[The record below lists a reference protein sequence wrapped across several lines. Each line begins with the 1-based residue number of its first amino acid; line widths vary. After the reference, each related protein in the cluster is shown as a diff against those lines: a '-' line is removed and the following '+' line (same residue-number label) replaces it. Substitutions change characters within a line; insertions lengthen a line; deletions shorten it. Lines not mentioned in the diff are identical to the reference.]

1 MRPVTTITRSALP
14 AFADTLRQH
23 SLPAL
28 TREAVTTLQINVG
41 RLCNLACHHCHVE
54 AGPLRTEVMP
64 ERVVDRVI
72 ALLDLNPAIAV
83 VDLTGGAP
91 EMNPGFRRL
100 VIEARR
106 RHLRVIDR
114 CNLTILLQPGYT
126 DLPEFFAEQDVHV
139 IASLP
144 CYTAA
149 NVDRQR
155 GLGVF
160 DGSIQALKRLN
171 ALGYGDPGGDPGG
184 HPDGR
189 DKSPRRLDLVYN
201 PLGASLPPSQSTLEA
216 QYREELRRLFGIE
229 FHQLLTITNMPIKRF
244 ATQLAQARQTEA
256 YMGLLVN
263 HFNPATV
270 PGVMCRSLV
279 SVGWDGQLYDCDFN
293 QMLDIPL
300 GASFSTAGSAAGSAA
315 GSTDARTIW
324 DIDSFDRLTGTRI
337 ATGQHC
343 FGCTAGAGSSCSGA
357 LT

>member
-1 MRPVTTITRSALP
+1 MRSVVSTQSSPLP
-14 AFADTLRQH
+14 PFDDTLRQH
-23 SLPAL
+23 SMPAL
-28 TREAVTTLQINVG
+28 RREAVTTLQINVG

-54 AGPLRTEVMP
+54 AGPRRTEIMP
-64 ERVVDRVI
+64 ERVVDRLI
-72 ALLDLNPAIAV
+72 ALLDLNPTIAV

-100 VIEARR
+100 VAEARR
-106 RHLRVIDR
+106 RNLRVIDR
-114 CNLTILLQPGYT
+114 CNLTVLLEPGHT
-126 DLPEFFAEQDVHV
+126 DLPEFLAEQHVHV

-160 DGSIQALKRLN
+160 DGSIEALKRLN
-171 ALGYGDPGGDPGG
+171 ALGYG
-184 HPDGR
+184 R
-189 DKSPRRLDLVYN
+189 VESPLRLDLVYN
-201 PLGASLPPSQSTLEA
+201 PLAASLPPPQTMLEA
-216 QYREELRRLFGIE
+216 QYREELGRLFGIE

-244 ATQLAQARQTEA
+244 ATQLAQAGQTEA

-270 PGVMCRSLV
+270 AGVMCRSLI

-300 GASFSTAGSAAGSAA
+300 GAS
-315 GSTDARTIW
+315 ARTIW
-324 DIDSFDRLTGTRI
+324 EADTFDRLTDAPI

-343 FGCTAGAGSSCSGA
+343 YGCTAGAGSSCSGA

>member
-1 MRPVTTITRSALP
+1 MTTQRSPLP
-14 AFADTLRQH
+14 AFAETLRQH
-23 SLPAL
+23 SLPTL

-54 AGPLRTEVMP
+54 AGPRRTEIMP
-64 ERVVDRVI
+64 ERVIDRLI
-72 ALLDLNPAIAV
+72 DLLDLNSTIAV

-114 CNLTILLQPGYT
+114 CNLTILLEPDYT
-126 DLPEFFAEQDVHV
+126 DLPEFLAAHDVHV

-160 DGSIQALKRLN
+160 EGSIQALKRLN
-171 ALGYGDPGGDPGG
+171 ALGYG
-184 HPDGR
+184 R
-189 DKSPRRLDLVYN
+189 EKSPRRLDLVYN
-201 PLGASLPPSQSTLEA
+201 PLGASLPPPQRVLEG
-216 QYREELRRLFGIE
+216 QYREELGRLFGIE
-229 FHQLLTITNMPIKRF
+229 FHRLLTITNMPIKRF
-244 ATQLAQARQTEA
+244 ATQLAQTGQTDA

-300 GASFSTAGSAAGSAA
+300 GVSAPNGAA
-315 GSTDARTIW
+315 TIW
-324 DIDSFDRLTGTRI
+324 DIETFDRITGTPI

-343 FGCTAGAGSSCSGA
+343 YGCTAGAGSSCSGA

>member
-1 MRPVTTITRSALP
+1 MGGNRTGADLRRDAAPAAVLP
-14 AFADTLRQH
+14 AFAATLRQH
-23 SLPAL
+23 SLLAL

-54 AGPLRTEVMP
+54 AGPQRTEIMP
-64 ERVVDRVI
+64 ERVVDRLV
-72 ALLDLNPAIAV
+72 ALLDLNPTIAV

-91 EMNPGFRRL
+91 EMNPSFRRL

-114 CNLTILLQPGYT
+114 CNLTILLEPGYT
-126 DLPEFFAEQDVHV
+126 DLPEFLAAQDVHL

-160 DGSIQALKRLN
+160 NGSIEALKRLN
-171 ALGYGDPGGDPGG
+171 ALGYG
-184 HPDGR
+184 R
-189 DKSPRRLDLVYN
+189 ENSARRLDLVYN
-201 PLGASLPPSQSTLEA
+201 PLGASLPPSQSALEV
-216 QYREELRRLFGIE
+216 QYREELGRLFGIE
-229 FHQLLTITNMPIKRF
+229 FHHLLTITNMPIKRF
-244 ATQLAQARQTEA
+244 ATQLAQTGQTDA
-256 YMGLLVN
+256 YMSLLVN

-300 GASFSTAGSAAGSAA
+300 GAS
-315 GSTDARTIW
+315 GSTGASTIW
-324 DIDSFDRLTGTRI
+324 DIDAFDRLTGARI

-343 FGCTAGAGSSCSGA
+343 YGCTAGAGSSCSGA
-357 LT
+357 LA

>member
-1 MRPVTTITRSALP
+1 MLTQRNVLLMGGDRTGAGLRRDAAPAAALP
-14 AFADTLRQH
+14 AFAATLRQH
-23 SLPAL
+23 SLLAL

-54 AGPLRTEVMP
+54 AGPQRTEIMP
-64 ERVVDRVI
+64 ERVVDRLI
-72 ALLDLNPAIAV
+72 ALLDLNPTIAV

-114 CNLTILLQPGYT
+114 CNLTILLKPGYT
-126 DLPEFFAEQDVHV
+126 DLPEFLAAQDVHL

-160 DGSIQALKRLN
+160 NGSIEALQRLN
-171 ALGYGDPGGDPGG
+171 ALGYG
-184 HPDGR
+184 R
-189 DKSPRRLDLVYN
+189 ENSPRRLDLVYN
-201 PLGASLPPSQSTLEA
+201 PLGASLPPSQSALEV
-216 QYREELRRLFGIE
+216 QYREELGRLFGIE
-229 FHQLLTITNMPIKRF
+229 FHHLLTITNMPIKRF
-244 ATQLAQARQTEA
+244 ATQLAQIGQTDA
-256 YMGLLVN
+256 YMSLLVN

-300 GASFSTAGSAAGSAA
+300 GAS
-315 GSTDARTIW
+315 GSTGASTIW
-324 DIDSFDRLTGTRI
+324 DIDAFDRLTGTRI

-343 FGCTAGAGSSCSGA
+343 YGCTAGAGSSCSGA
-357 LT
+357 LA

>member
-1 MRPVTTITRSALP
+1 MESHPAGAVLRADAAPAVALP
-14 AFADTLRQH
+14 VFAGTLRQH
-23 SLPAL
+23 GLPML

-54 AGPLRTEVMP
+54 AGPRRTEIMP
-64 ERVVDRVI
+64 EPVVDRLI
-72 ALLDLNPAIAV
+72 ALLDLNPTIAV

-91 EMNPGFRRL
+91 EMNPSFRRL

-106 RHLRVIDR
+106 RNLRVIDR
-114 CNLTILLQPGYT
+114 CNLTILLEPGYT
-126 DLPEFFAEQDVHV
+126 DLPEFLAAQDVHL

-149 NVDRQR
+149 NVNRQR

-160 DGSIQALKRLN
+160 DGSIAALKRLN
-171 ALGYGDPGGDPGG
+171 ALGYGRGD
-184 HPDGR
+184 
-189 DKSPRRLDLVYN
+189 SARRLDLVYN
-201 PLGASLPPSQSTLEA
+201 PLGASLPPSQRALEG
-216 QYREELRRLFGIE
+216 QYREELGRLFGIE

-244 ATQLAQARQTEA
+244 ATQLAQTGQTDA
-256 YMGLLVN
+256 YMSLLVN

-270 PGVMCRSLV
+270 PGLMCRSLV

-300 GASFSTAGSAAGSAA
+300 GAS
-315 GSTDARTIW
+315 GSTGARTIW
-324 DIDSFDRLTGTRI
+324 DIDGFDRLTGTRV

-343 FGCTAGAGSSCSGA
+343 YGCTAGAGSSCSGELA
-357 LT
+357 

>member
-1 MRPVTTITRSALP
+1 MVREYYEAVTFDA
-14 AFADTLRQH
+14 TLQQH
-23 SLPAL
+23 SLPVL
-28 TREAVTTLQINVG
+28 TREAVTTLQVNVG
-41 RLCNLACHHCHVE
+41 RLCNLACHHCHVD
-54 AGPLRTEVMP
+54 AGPRRTEIMP
-64 ERVVDRVI
+64 EHVVDRLI
-72 ALLDLNPAIAV
+72 ALLDLNPTIAV

-106 RHLRVIDR
+106 RNLRVIDR
-114 CNLTILLQPGYT
+114 CNLTILLEAGYT
-126 DLPEFFAEQDVHV
+126 DLPEFLAAQDVHL

-160 DGSIQALKRLN
+160 DGSIEALKRLN
-171 ALGYGDPGGDPGG
+171 ALGYG
-184 HPDGR
+184 R
-189 DKSPRRLDLVYN
+189 ENSARRLDLVYN
-201 PLGASLPPSQSTLEA
+201 PLGASLPPSQGALEA
-216 QYREELRRLFGIE
+216 QYREELGRLFAIE

-244 ATQLAQARQTEA
+244 ATQLAQTGQTDA
-256 YMGLLVN
+256 YMSLLVN

-279 SVGWDGQLYDCDFN
+279 SVGWDGQLHDCDFN

-300 GASFSTAGSAAGSAA
+300 GASDKAG
-315 GSTDARTIW
+315 GSTGVRTIW
-324 DIDSFDRLTGTRI
+324 DIDTFDRLAGTRI

-343 FGCTAGAGSSCSGA
+343 YGCTAGAGSSCSGA
-357 LT
+357 LA

>member
-1 MRPVTTITRSALP
+1 MLLMGGNRTCAVVRADAAPAAALP
-14 AFADTLRQH
+14 VFAATLRQH
-23 SLPAL
+23 RLPTL
-28 TREAVTTLQINVG
+28 TREVVTTLQINVG

-54 AGPLRTEVMP
+54 AGPRRTEIMP
-64 ERVVDRVI
+64 ERVVDRLI
-72 ALLDLNPAIAV
+72 ALLDLNPTIAV

-106 RHLRVIDR
+106 RNLRVIDR
-114 CNLTILLQPGYT
+114 CNLTILLEPGYT
-126 DLPEFFAEQDVHV
+126 DLPEFLAAQDVHL

-149 NVDRQR
+149 NVDHQR

-160 DGSIQALKRLN
+160 DGSIAALKRLN
-171 ALGYGDPGGDPGG
+171 GLGYGRGDS
-184 HPDGR
+184 D
-189 DKSPRRLDLVYN
+189 RRLDLVYN
-201 PLGASLPPSQSTLEA
+201 PLGASLPPPQSALEG
-216 QYREELRRLFGIE
+216 QYREELGRLFGIE

-244 ATQLAQARQTEA
+244 ATQLAQTGQTDA
-256 YMGLLVN
+256 YMSLLVN

-270 PGVMCRSLV
+270 PGLMCRSLV

-300 GASFSTAGSAAGSAA
+300 GASRSTGV
-315 GSTDARTIW
+315 RTIW
-324 DIDSFDRLTGTRI
+324 DIDTFDRLTGTRV

-343 FGCTAGAGSSCSGA
+343 YGCTAGAGSSCSGA
-357 LT
+357 LA